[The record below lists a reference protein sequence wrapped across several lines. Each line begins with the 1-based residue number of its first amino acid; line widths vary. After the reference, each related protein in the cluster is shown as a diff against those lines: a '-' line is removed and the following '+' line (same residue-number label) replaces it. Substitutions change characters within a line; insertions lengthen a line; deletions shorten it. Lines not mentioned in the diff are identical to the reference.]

1 MEKQTKKNP
10 TKEQYDMG
18 SMGGRKFKIK
28 RNYVSTNHQIFVRR
42 VAVLERVNG
51 CVMTFTSFQQ
61 DTHSIS
67 EFNGKSTKKF
77 PANNKEEEGLVC
89 II

>member
-28 RNYVSTNHQIFVRR
+28 RNYVSTNHQIFVCRA
-42 VAVLERVNG
+42 AVLERVNG
-51 CVMTFTSFQQ
+51 SVMTFTSFQQ
-61 DTHSIS
+61 DAHSIS
-67 EFNGKSTKKF
+67 EFNGKCTKKLA
-77 PANNKEEEGLVC
+77 ANNKEKEGLVC

>member
-67 EFNGKSTKKF
+67 EFNGKSTKNF
-77 PANNKEEEGLVC
+77 LQ
-89 II
+89 IIKRKRG

>member
-18 SMGGRKFKIK
+18 SMGGRTFKIK
-28 RNYVSTNHQIFVRR
+28 QNYVSTNHQIFVRR

-67 EFNGKSTKKF
+67 EFNGKSTKNF
-77 PANNKEEEGLVC
+77 LQ
-89 II
+89 IIKRKRG

>member
-18 SMGGRKFKIK
+18 SMGGRTFKIK
-28 RNYVSTNHQIFVRR
+28 QNYVSTNHQIFVRR

-67 EFNGKSTKKF
+67 KFNGKSTKNF
-77 PANNKEEEGLVC
+77 LQ
-89 II
+89 IIKRKRG